1 MSDWKVKFTAE
12 LDTTQLEQ
20 QVNQKINELDG
31 KKVKFGVDGGNAQK
45 EVEKVDNS
53 VKSAT
58 KSTKTF
64 GDLLKNSA
72 KIGAAYSITSQAFQA
87 IREAASAAK
96 EAVQDFD
103 AAVMDL
109 RMATGGTYTEVSNL
123 VKEYNELG
131 KAIGATTKEISSG
144 ADSWLRQGH
153 SLSDT
158 NILIKDSMIL
168 SKVAELESAEATQ
181 YLTSAMKGYK
191 VEVEDVISIVDKLTA
206 VDLVSATEAGGLAE
220 AMSRTAASA
229 DIAGVSMDKLLGY
242 LAATGEVTQKS
253 MTSIG
258 ESYKTIF
265 TRMGDI
271 KSGKLQFI
279 DEDGTAE
286 SLSDVETV
294 LNNLGIKLR
303 DSNNEFRNF
312 GDVLDEVGA
321 AWDDYSTVQKAAIS
335 KAFAGTRQSEN
346 FKVLME
352 NYGKATEYM
361 EVSMNSAGT
370 AEQKFEAYLDSL
382 EAKTKSLQASFELLA
397 INTFSTEMFGGII
410 DATSSIVTFLDK
422 TNLLKGTLVGLTAA
436 GAIKAFTMLTT
447 GITNASIRLNE
458 FNSALKL
465 VKAGN
470 IGEDK
475 VQMLAKMTANLSQSQ
490 LKAVLSSK
498 ALSGEQRIAILTA
511 QGLTKSEAEAA
522 LASMGLATAEG
533 AATTSTFTLTG
544 ALKGL
549 WATLMANP
557 LILIATAV
565 AAVATIFSSMAQ
577 AAEEAQQLAID
588 SGKAAAESANDLY
601 TALTKYI
608 ELKEA
613 IDNGTGSSE
622 EFAAAQQDVLDA
634 IGVAGEG
641 IDTLI
646 EKYGTLHEAIIQ
658 TSKEKL
664 DTDISVA
671 LAGVD
676 SAAEKA
682 GSDLESWLGTSISSG
697 DIDIF
702 KSLDEAGYISSGSYG
717 SKGGQF
723 FVPNSDM
730 SDVWSD
736 LSLQDALENYQ
747 FLEDVMNH
755 IRNNFGT
762 DNDTFKKVAEAYNK
776 YASALDP
783 VIEQIDSANELVA
796 KRLMLDADREVNNYN
811 EFITLRNDLITK
823 LSENKDFKEGGESAA
838 SIIDALLGSDSDYS
852 EYYDRFTELEELA
865 GKEKKI
871 REKFNSSKWIQD
883 ASWNIAEGRLNDFND
898 WFEDLS
904 DEDKTAVY
912 DIACNTDTAEWNLQD
927 WENALAESK
936 EYTAQSLTQIENK
949 YKSAAES
956 TKTLADGISSV
967 QDVLSSQSP
976 GESISIDDFNSD
988 ELKDYTS
995 ALEYHNGVLQLNTEK
1010 VREIVKAKSDEQ
1022 IEINNTN
1029 KVMVQSKYLENAAQI
1044 EKYRKELKDSTSLTD
1059 EQKESIQGKIDVLLE
1074 ENAAIKLT
1082 CDSYDIMTSSLE
1094 EAANAY
1100 NNWLNAQNASQSGD
1114 MFDDTLDAITRINET
1129 LNDTDS
1135 EYFGRVG
1142 RTDYQAALELII
1154 PDTIDA
1160 EDTEKVNSY
1169 LKSVYDLFTY
1179 DEDGNYSGLNIA
1191 NFCKKAVDA
1200 GLMVLDESGENYQ
1213 IAGSKTM
1220 EDFAEGLNLSLPLVQ
1235 AMFGEMEEFGGE
1247 FSWAD
1252 EANKTIGDLAVSAN
1266 VAAEN
1271 LRGLH
1276 SDMTITLDVSD
1287 LTTAK
1292 EKSDALDSTIKQM
1305 QDLKATV
1312 GVDAEEVEYANSII
1326 SYCITQKQQLSEP
1339 AILDVDVSKV
1349 SETTGEAV
1357 LLIQDFQKACNDLEL
1372 KKALGLDTTDAQAKV
1387 DELYSQITSSDNDA
1401 LLALKLDTTSV
1412 ETVKSS
1418 IAGLTIDDIKSKL
1431 QIDDTALLS
1440 YQPEDKKATVKYD
1453 VDTSKVD
1460 NYNPKNLSRTVTY
1473 YVRTVGSVKANGT
1486 ANLTGTAKAS
1496 GDWGTAQGGQTLTGE
1511 LGREIVVDPH
1521 TGRWYTVGDT
1531 GAEFVNIPRGA
1542 IVFNH
1547 RQTESLLK
1555 NGYVAGRASALV
1567 GGTAMVTGGIGVGNA
1582 NSSTTSGGN
1591 STDNY
1596 GKSSS
1601 SKKSSN
1607 NAEDELKVFDWIE
1620 IAIDRI
1626 EQVIDRLKATA
1637 TSTYKALKTKLGAT
1651 ADEISAVNQELS
1663 LQQQAYN
1670 RYMQEANSVGL
1681 DADLAEKV
1689 RIGSI
1694 QISEY
1699 DEDTQKL
1706 IKSYSDW
1713 YEKAIECSDAI
1724 DELHQNLAELYE
1736 DNFDNIQDDFNSRL
1750 GLIEHSANQ
1759 YDTGIELL
1767 ETKGYLESLDYYIAL
1782 QDVEKQRVAM
1792 LNKELA
1798 DLTQAFS
1805 DAMNSG
1811 EIEKYSDSWFEM
1823 QDSINGVKEEIAEAN
1838 VELAEYAKTMCE
1850 IEWGY
1855 FDYTQERISQL
1866 TQEADFLIDLMS
1878 NSDLH
1883 TDKGQLTDEGMATMG
1898 LHGQNYN
1905 VYMSQA
1911 DQYAQ
1916 EILEIDKELAKDPY
1930 NTELIER
1937 REELLGL
1944 QQDSIL
1950 AAEDEKQAIVALVEE
1965 GINLELQAMQDLID
1979 KYTESLDTAK
1989 DLYEYQKKIKEQAA
2003 NVASL
2008 QKQLSA
2014 YENDLTEETRAKVQ
2028 KLTVELAKAEEEL
2041 AESEYEQYISDQ
2053 KKLLDELYLEY
2064 ETILNQRLDNVDAL
2078 IGDMIT
2084 AVNDNSGSINETLTT
2099 TADSVGYTMTTNMQ
2113 NIWNGATNALDGT
2126 ISKYGDDFST
2136 KFTAVQSVLSSIQ
2149 ANTAAMVA
2157 ASDEEAQETVDNTNP
2172 ETTPSA
2178 PTTPPSTPPS
2188 TQPTTPSTPEKTITV
2203 GGKINAKGAKIYDY
2217 AGDTSGERQ
2226 YFGSDPIYKVLDEK
2240 NGYLKV
2246 RHHKLS
2252 SGVTGWFKKS
2262 DVKAYKTGGLVDYT
2276 GLAKVDGTPGKPE
2289 LMLNAEDTKNFL
2301 ELRDVLR
2308 EMALQELSVGSKAV
2322 NADYGIDASPRLSGI
2337 TDISRKLA
2345 ELKNNTVSQSHS
2357 VTFGDTNINIDHVD
2371 DYNDFVTKLQHDG
2384 KFEDMILAMTAD
2396 RMLGGS
2402 SLGKYKSKWK

>member
-1 MSDWKVKFTAE
+1 MSDFKARIIAE
-12 LDTTQLEQ
+12 LDTS
-20 QVNQKINELDG
+20 QVEQKISELDG
-31 KKVKFGVDGGNAQK
+31 KKVKFGVDSGNAQK
-45 EVEKVDNS
+45 DVEKVDNS
-53 VKSAT
+53 IKSAT

-64 GDLLKNSA
+64 GDTLKTSA
-72 KIGAAYSITSQAFQA
+72 KLGAAYSITSQTFQA

-96 EAVQDFD
+96 EAVQEFD

-131 KAIGATTKEISSG
+131 QAIGATTKEISSG

-153 SLSDT
+153 SISDT

-321 AWDDYSTVQKAAIS
+321 SWDDYSTVQKAAIS

-382 EAKTKSLQASFELLA
+382 EAKTKSLQASFESLA

-470 IGEDK
+470 IGENE

-511 QGLTKSEAEAA
+511 QGLSKSEAEAA
-522 LASMGLATAEG
+522 LSSMGLATAEG
-533 AATTSTFTLTG
+533 AATTSTFTLSG

-557 LILIATAV
+557 LILVATAV
-565 AAVATIFSSMAQ
+565 AGVVAIFSNMAQ
-577 AAEEAQQLAID
+577 AAEESKQKAEENFTALKEQAQSTKETNESVKSLIDQYKALADVSGGVWSEQDASKIETIQQNITDLVGEQAANLDLVNGKID
-588 SGKAAAESANDLY
+588 EEYEKLLNIYAITSKSNYDDAESYYLASKQKFDAGYKMEKDFWGNAEEDDHLAAWYVRRAYEELNGVENTGDDGSNVWWGKQALGDDYSGGGWLGDIPTALNSIKSYEEGYEKLIQWRNLLVEATNQGFGDSTGKAYNTADALTYLNGKIEEFKEVIDEAEAAESAFFSAKGNKEALEYLVDNSIATQDEFTNHIKEFYTSADNKEYAKAYIESLHSFLPSFKIPDDIKRDFIAERDELINEITTSIPAADKASIGEWLDGMDLSRYETFVNWWNENSGTQIENQEAMVEAFDKYVKQTQIAIEGLSATGIEARDSISSIWESTDFADVKQKIVELSNTVDGITPKNIKDLAEESEELAEILELDGMNAEFLANIFQYMATGNDGLALITEDALKLNEALSGMTEAFDSVSDAKNRYDELMSADEKDTNFKSMAEAFEVLNQQFVEGKTNSNAFWAAAEYLFGSEQIALWGDDLDAIYNAMSKNVSIFKDADSAGFGFLDRLYAMSEAGQVLDDAGNVIAEISKLSDGSYDIDIDYENIDKIADSMDLSRDAVLSCLEAISMFGDIDFYDIEEVAKVIEEIGIATEISGEKAVNVDKLIEQLVNLGKSNKEIVDIVEDLEELDNITLISADMEVNDLIGSLETLGMVAKDGTTIEIEY
-601 TALTKYI
+601 TALTD
-608 ELKEA
+608 LMKE
-613 IDNGTGSSE
+613 
-622 EFAAAQQDVLDA
+622 
-634 IGVAGEG
+634 IGF
-641 IDTLI
+641 T
-646 EKYGTLHEAIIQ
+646 
-658 TSKEKL
+658 KEQ
-664 DTDISVA
+664 
-671 LAGVD
+671 
-676 SAAEKA
+676 AE
-682 GSDLESWLGTSISSG
+682 T
-697 DIDIF
+697 
-702 KSLDEAGYISSGSYG
+702 
-717 SKGGQF
+717 
-723 FVPNSDM
+723 
-730 SDVWSD
+730 
-736 LSLQDALENYQ
+736 
-747 FLEDVMNH
+747 
-755 IRNNFGT
+755 
-762 DNDTFKKVAEAYNK
+762 
-776 YASALDP
+776 
-783 VIEQIDSANELVA
+783 
-796 KRLMLDADREVNNYN
+796 
-811 EFITLRNDLITK
+811 LITK
-823 LSENKDFKEGGESAA
+823 LGEVDGIQFTNQLGSGSGGVTDVQGVLDHINTMDFSSAESEVDTVTSAVQGLTDTLNGLNGK
-838 SIIDALLGSDSDYS
+838 SISVTIDVVGSAKQAVSDIKGLLGFAKGTDNAP
-852 EYYDRFTELEELA
+852 EGAALVGEEGEELVQSGNRA
-865 GKEKKI
+865 YLVGTNGAEIVNLKQGDRVYTASETKKI
-871 REKFNSSKWIQD
+871 
-883 ASWNIAEGRLNDFND
+883 
-898 WFEDLS
+898 
-904 DEDKTAVY
+904 
-912 DIACNTDTAEWNLQD
+912 
-927 WENALAESK
+927 
-936 EYTAQSLTQIENK
+936 
-949 YKSAAES
+949 
-956 TKTLADGISSV
+956 
-967 QDVLSSQSP
+967 
-976 GESISIDDFNSD
+976 
-988 ELKDYTS
+988 
-995 ALEYHNGVLQLNTEK
+995 
-1010 VREIVKAKSDEQ
+1010 
-1022 IEINNTN
+1022 
-1029 KVMVQSKYLENAAQI
+1029 
-1044 EKYRKELKDSTSLTD
+1044 
-1059 EQKESIQGKIDVLLE
+1059 
-1074 ENAAIKLT
+1074 
-1082 CDSYDIMTSSLE
+1082 
-1094 EAANAY
+1094 
-1100 NNWLNAQNASQSGD
+1100 
-1114 MFDDTLDAITRINET
+1114 
-1129 LNDTDS
+1129 
-1135 EYFGRVG
+1135 
-1142 RTDYQAALELII
+1142 
-1154 PDTIDA
+1154 
-1160 EDTEKVNSY
+1160 
-1169 LKSVYDLFTY
+1169 
-1179 DEDGNYSGLNIA
+1179 
-1191 NFCKKAVDA
+1191 
-1200 GLMVLDESGENYQ
+1200 
-1213 IAGSKTM
+1213 
-1220 EDFAEGLNLSLPLVQ
+1220 
-1235 AMFGEMEEFGGE
+1235 
-1247 FSWAD
+1247 
-1252 EANKTIGDLAVSAN
+1252 
-1266 VAAEN
+1266 
-1271 LRGLH
+1271 
-1276 SDMTITLDVSD
+1276 
-1287 LTTAK
+1287 
-1292 EKSDALDSTIKQM
+1292 
-1305 QDLKATV
+1305 
-1312 GVDAEEVEYANSII
+1312 
-1326 SYCITQKQQLSEP
+1326 
-1339 AILDVDVSKV
+1339 
-1349 SETTGEAV
+1349 
-1357 LLIQDFQKACNDLEL
+1357 
-1372 KKALGLDTTDAQAKV
+1372 
-1387 DELYSQITSSDNDA
+1387 
-1401 LLALKLDTTSV
+1401 
-1412 ETVKSS
+1412 KSS
-1418 IAGLTIDDIKSKL
+1418 GKRLIGSIPAFNGGGTYGTVSN
-1431 QIDDTALLS
+1431 
-1440 YQPEDKKATVKYD
+1440 KK
-1453 VDTSKVD
+1453 
-1460 NYNPKNLSRTVTY
+1460 
-1473 YVRTVGSVKANGT
+1473 
-1486 ANLTGTAKAS
+1486 
-1496 GDWGTAQGGQTLTGE
+1496 W
-1511 LGREIVVDPH
+1511 
-1521 TGRWYTVGDT
+1521 
-1531 GAEFVNIPRGA
+1531 
-1542 IVFNH
+1542 
-1547 RQTESLLK
+1547 ESLLPE
-1555 NGYVAGRASALV
+1555 
-1567 GGTAMVTGGIGVGNA
+1567 
-1582 NSSTTSGGN
+1582 SSSSN
-1591 STDNY
+1591 
-1596 GKSSS
+1596 SS
-1601 SKKSSN
+1601 SKKSSSSN
-1607 NAEDELKVFDWIE
+1607 SSKSTNDAKDELKVFDWIE
-1620 IAIDRI
+1620 VAIERI

-1651 ADEISAVNQELS
+1651 ADEISVVNQELA
-1663 LQQQAYN
+1663 LQKQAYN

-1681 DADLAEKV
+1681 SSDLAEKV
-1689 RIGSI
+1689 RTGNI

-1782 QDVEKQRVAM
+1782 QDVEKQRIAM

-1798 DLTQAFS
+1798 GLSQAFS

-1811 EIEKYSDSWFEM
+1811 EIEKYSESWFEM

-1838 VELAEYAKTMCE
+1838 VELAEYAKTMRE

-1905 VYMSQA
+1905 VYMAQA
-1911 DQYAQ
+1911 SMYA
-1916 EILEIDKELAKDPY
+1916 EELAEINAQLANDPY

-1937 REELLGL
+1937 REELLAL
-1944 QQDSIL
+1944 QQESII
-1950 AAEDEKQAIVALVEE
+1950 AAEDEKQAIVSLVEE
-1965 GINLELQAMQDLID
+1965 GIALELESLQELID
-1979 KYTESLDTAK
+1979 AYNDSLDSAK
-1989 DLYEYQKKIKEQAA
+1989 NLYEYEKKISQQTQNIGNLK
-2003 NVASL
+2003 
-2008 QKQLSA
+2008 KQLSA
-2014 YENDLTEETRAKVQ
+2014 YENDLSQETRAKVQ
-2028 KLTVELAKAEEEL
+2028 KLTVELAEANEEL
-2041 AESEYEQYISDQ
+2041 EQTEYDKMVRDTREI
-2053 KKLLDELYLEY
+2053 LDSLYLEY
-2064 ETILNQRLDNVDAL
+2064 EAILNSRLDSVDTL

-2084 AVNDNSGSINETLTT
+2084 AVNDNSGLINETLIT
-2099 TADSVGYTMTTNMQ
+2099 TANDVGYTMTTNMQ
-2113 NIWNGATNALDGT
+2113 NIWNGATGALDGT

-2136 KFTAVQSVLSSIQ
+2136 KFTAVQSVLNSIQ

-2172 ETTPSA
+2172 ETTPSE
-2178 PTTPPSTPPS
+2178 PTTPPSTPPA
-2188 TQPTTPSTPEKTITV
+2188 TQPTTPTTPEKTITV

-2217 AGDTSGERQ
+2217 AGDNTPENQ
-2226 YFGSDPIYKVLDEK
+2226 YFRNDPIYTVLAEK

-2308 EMALQELSVGSKAV
+2308 EMALQELSIGSKTA
-2322 NADYGIDASPRLSGI
+2322 NADYGIDASPRLTGI
-2337 TDISRKLA
+2337 TDISGKLA
-2345 ELKNNTVSQSHS
+2345 QLKNNTVSQSHS

-2371 DYNDFVTKLQHDG
+2371 DYNDFVTKLRDDK
-2384 KFEDMILAMTAD
+2384 KFEKMLLSMTVD
-2396 RMLGGS
+2396 RIVGGS
-2402 SLGKYKSKWK
+2402 SLEKTKYKWKK

>member
-1 MSDWKVKFTAE
+1 M
-12 LDTTQLEQ
+12 
-20 QVNQKINELDG
+20 N
-31 KKVKFGVDGGNAQK
+31 
-45 EVEKVDNS
+45 
-53 VKSAT
+53 
-58 KSTKTF
+58 
-64 GDLLKNSA
+64 
-72 KIGAAYSITSQAFQA
+72 
-87 IREAASAAK
+87 
-96 EAVQDFD
+96 
-103 AAVMDL
+103 L
-109 RMATGGTYTEVSNL
+109 RMATGGTYTEVSNI

-131 KAIGATTKEISSG
+131 KAIGATTKEVTNG

-158 NILIKDSMIL
+158 NTLIKDSMIL

-286 SLSDVETV
+286 TLSDVETV

-312 GDVLDEVGA
+312 GEVLDEVSA

-361 EVSMNSAGT
+361 EVSMNSTGT

-382 EAKTKSLQASFELLA
+382 EAKTKSLQASFESLA

-410 DATSSIVTFLDK
+410 DATTSIVTFLDK

-436 GAIKAFTMLTT
+436 GAIKAFTMLTI
-447 GITNASIRLNE
+447 GITNASTRLNE

-465 VKAGN
+465 IKAGN
-470 IGEDK
+470 IGENE
-475 VQMLAKMTANLSQSQ
+475 VQMLAKMTTNLSQSQ

-498 ALSGEQRIAILTA
+498 ALSGEQRVAILTA

-522 LASMGLATAEG
+522 LSSMGLATAEG
-533 AATTSTFTLTG
+533 TAATSTFTLTG

-549 WATLMANP
+549 WATVKANP
-557 LILIATAV
+557 VMWVVTGLTTLLTITSKVSQAKDEARQKAEELYSSLKEEASSAQETTGSLKSLILEYKQLADSFDGAWNSDEFSKLETIQSNITGLVGEQAANLDLVNGKIDEEYQKLLGIYRLTADESYKKTESAYLAAKQKFEAGYEPTRDMWGNTDEEESLTQFYVTRAYSQLKGYLEPDEYSLWWGEQAGLKNTEWLGDINEALYQIGSYEEGLKKLKYWRSLIIDAENSDTGFGYWSKDKQVWNDYDSSEALTLLNNKISEYEGVIAEYEGLKKDFFGEKANKEILDYLTSNDIDTQQQFADWVNKIWNDNSISRDYAESLITAMSNYLPGFEIPPEIRRAFIKDRDELLNELNSKMPETSKESFKTWIDGLTDAEYQSFVDWWAENQNTEFADFQSMVDDFNKFKKINETEFGSTIENIVTKSEIDKIDTLTSKIKNVQSILNAQTTGQSISVEDFNSEELADFSSALEYNNGVMQLNAEKVQEIVNAKTDEAIATNNANK
-565 AAVATIFSSMAQ
+565 SMAQ
-577 AAEEAQQLAID
+577 SKYLQNAAEIERLRKKLVD
-588 SGKAAAESANDLY
+588 KNFAE
-601 TALTKYI
+601 
-608 ELKEA
+608 
-613 IDNGTGSSE
+613 
-622 EFAAAQQDVLDA
+622 
-634 IGVAGEG
+634 
-641 IDTLI
+641 
-646 EKYGTLHEAIIQ
+646 
-658 TSKEKL
+658 
-664 DTDISVA
+664 
-671 LAGVD
+671 
-676 SAAEKA
+676 
-682 GSDLESWLGTSISSG
+682 
-697 DIDIF
+697 
-702 KSLDEAGYISSGSYG
+702 
-717 SKGGQF
+717 
-723 FVPNSDM
+723 
-730 SDVWSD
+730 
-736 LSLQDALENYQ
+736 
-747 FLEDVMNH
+747 
-755 IRNNFGT
+755 
-762 DNDTFKKVAEAYNK
+762 
-776 YASALDP
+776 
-783 VIEQIDSANELVA
+783 
-796 KRLMLDADREVNNYN
+796 
-811 EFITLRNDLITK
+811 
-823 LSENKDFKEGGESAA
+823 GESADTVQEN
-838 SIIDALLGSDSDYS
+838 IDALLN
-852 EYYDRFTELEELA
+852 E
-865 GKEKKI
+865 
-871 REKFNSSKWIQD
+871 
-883 ASWNIAEGRLNDFND
+883 
-898 WFEDLS
+898 
-904 DEDKTAVY
+904 
-912 DIACNTDTAEWNLQD
+912 
-927 WENALAESK
+927 
-936 EYTAQSLTQIENK
+936 
-949 YKSAAES
+949 
-956 TKTLADGISSV
+956 
-967 QDVLSSQSP
+967 
-976 GESISIDDFNSD
+976 
-988 ELKDYTS
+988 
-995 ALEYHNGVLQLNTEK
+995 
-1010 VREIVKAKSDEQ
+1010 
-1022 IEINNTN
+1022 NNT
-1029 KVMVQSKYLENAAQI
+1029 
-1044 EKYRKELKDSTSLTD
+1044 LKT
-1059 EQKESIQGKIDVLLE
+1059 
-1074 ENAAIKLT
+1074 T
-1082 CDSYDIMTSSLE
+1082 CDTYDLMTSSLK
-1094 EAANAY
+1094 EATNTY
-1100 NNWLNAQNASQSGD
+1100 NNWLNAQNASQKGD
-1114 MFDDTLDAITRINET
+1114 MFDDTLNAINHINDT
-1129 LNDTDS
+1129 LNNSDS
-1135 EYFGRVG
+1135 EFFGRVG
-1142 RTDYQAALELII
+1142 RTDYKAAINLIV
-1154 PDTIDA
+1154 PETIDQ

-1169 LKSVYDLFTY
+1169 LNSIYDLFTY
-1179 DEDGNYSGLNIA
+1179 GENGEYTGLNIA
-1191 NFCKKAVDA
+1191 NFCQKAVDT
-1200 GLMVLDESGENYQ
+1200 GLMVLDEAGENYQ

-1271 LRGLH
+1271 LRELH
-1276 SDMTITLDVSD
+1276 SDMEITLDVSD

-1292 EKSDALDSTIKQM
+1292 EKSDALDSTIRQM
-1305 QDLKATV
+1305 QDLKTKV
-1312 GVDAEEVEYANSII
+1312 GVDSEEVEYANSII

-1339 AILDVDVSKV
+1339 AILEVDVSKV

-1357 LLIQDFQKACNDLEL
+1357 SLIQDFQKACNNLEL
-1372 KKALGLDTTDAQAKV
+1372 QKALGLDTTDAQAKV
-1387 DELYSQITSSDNDA
+1387 EALYSQITSSDNNA

-1418 IAGLTIDDIKSKL
+1418 IAGLTIDDIKTKL
-1431 QIDDTALLS
+1431 QLDDTALLS
-1440 YQPEDKKATVKYD
+1440 YQPEDKQATVTYGIN
-1453 VDTSKVD
+1453 TTRVD
-1460 NYNPKNLSRTVTY
+1460 NYNPKNLSRLVTY
-1473 YVRTVGSVKANGT
+1473 YVRTIGSVKANGT

-1531 GAEFVNIPRGA
+1531 GAEFVNIPKGA

-1547 RQTESLLK
+1547 KQTESLLK

-1567 GGTAMVTGGIGVGNA
+1567 GGTAMVTGGISVNNVNKGSNSGSISTGNYS
-1582 NSSTTSGGN
+1582 NSNGNYGN
-1591 STDNY
+1591 SNSNY
-1596 GKSSS
+1596 SNSNSKNTSS
-1601 SKKSSN
+1601 SKSN
-1607 NAEDELKVFDWIE
+1607 NSDEDKIEAFDWIE

-1626 EQVIDRLKATA
+1626 ERAIDRLKKTA
-1637 TSTYKALKTKLGAT
+1637 ESTYKSLKSKLGVA
-1651 ADEISAVNQELS
+1651 ADEISMVNQEIAM
-1663 LQQQAYN
+1663 QQQAFN

-1681 DADLAEKV
+1681 SSNLKEKV
-1689 RIGSI
+1689 RTGSI

-1713 YEKAIECSDAI
+1713 YEKAIKCSNAI

-1736 DNFDNIQDDFNSRL
+1736 DNFDNIQDDFDSRL
-1750 GLIEHSANQ
+1750 AFIEHSANQ
-1759 YDTGIELL
+1759 YDAGIELL
-1767 ETKGYLESLDYYIAL
+1767 ESSGYLESLDYYIAL
-1782 QDVEKQRVAM
+1782 QDVEKQRISM
-1792 LNKELA
+1792 LNKELNS
-1798 DLTQAFS
+1798 LTQAFS

-1811 EIEKYSDSWFEM
+1811 EIEKYSESWFEM

-1838 VELAEYAKTMCE
+1838 VELAEYEKTMCE

-1866 TQEADFLIDLMS
+1866 TQEADFLIDLLS

-1905 VYMSQA
+1905 TYMAQA
-1911 DQYAQ
+1911 DMYAQ
-1916 EILEIDKELAKDPY
+1916 EILEINKELAKDPY

-1965 GINLELQAMQDLID
+1965 GIALELESLQNLID
-1979 KYTESLDTAK
+1979 TYTDALDSAK
-1989 DLYEYQKKIKEQAA
+1989 DLYEYQKKIKEQTE
-2003 NVASL
+2003 NIGSIK
-2008 QKQLSA
+2008 KQLSA
-2014 YENDLTEETRAKVQ
+2014 YENDFSEETRAKVQ

-2053 KKLLDELYLEY
+2053 KKLLDELYNSYSEL
-2064 ETILNQRLDNVDAL
+2064 LNQRLDNVDAL
-2078 IGDMIT
+2078 IEDMIT
-2084 AVNDNSGSINETLTT
+2084 SVNDNSGSINETLTT

-2157 ASDEEAQETVDNTNP
+2157 ASDEEAQETVDTTNP

-2178 PTTPPSTPPS
+2178 PTTPTTPPA

-2217 AGDTSGERQ
+2217 ARDTSGENQ
-2226 YFGSDPIYKVLDEK
+2226 YFSKDPIYKVLDEK

-2308 EMALQELSVGSKAV
+2308 EMALQKLTIGSKTA
-2322 NADYGIDASPRLSGI
+2322 NADYGVDESPRLTDI
-2337 TDISRKLA
+2337 TDISGKLA
-2345 ELKNNTVSQSHS
+2345 QLKNNTVSQSHS
-2357 VTFGDTNINIDHVD
+2357 VTFGDTYINIDHVD

-2402 SLGKYKSKWK
+2402 SLGKYKNKWK